1 MTRSN
6 LGGVKVDKPE
16 SWKGQDQIQARR
28 GQGWPRP
35 AWEELGVTGPFLL
48 AISPPAPARIEA
60 LLIQG
65 PGPVLLPGVNSEHR
79 MPGTQ

>member
-1 MTRSN
+1 MTRPN

-28 GQGWPRP
+28 SQGWPRA

-48 AISPPAPARIEA
+48 AISPPARIEA
-60 LLIQG
+60 LLTQG
-65 PGPVLLPGVNSEHR
+65 PGSVLLPGVNSEHR